1 MTTASLL
8 AILGNVHL
16 ESLTISADVMPGHF
30 VARAVIFDLQP
41 SQMVAAIAAVD
52 DAIKSQTKYALARRT
67 GWRASS
73 DSLTVY
79 FYSWQPQS
87 AQEGAVAA

>member
-1 MTTASLL
+1 MQTASPL

-41 SQMVAAIAAVD
+41 SQMVAAIMAVD
-52 DAIKSQTKYALARRT
+52 DAIKTDSRYTLARRT
-67 GWRASS
+67 GWRAAS
-73 DSLTVY
+73 DGLTIY
-79 FYSWQPQS
+79 FYSWQG
-87 AQEGAVAA
+87 ARGVAVAA